1 MNRGPAP
8 APGQA
13 AGQRPPQRGQG
24 VTNVSDHGAVPS
36 DAVRKGRTILFAAIA
51 MSLALG
57 LLRLAGPVFMV
68 LVYDRVLPARSEE
81 TLVALFLMLLGVVA
95 VAGIVDYA
103 RRRIMA
109 RFGAQFQERIEVE
122 IFRRT
127 PREDFLLRGSSKP
140 SSGLDEVDSLRS
152 FFHSGAMLGAMDF
165 LWMPLYVAFV
175 FVISPA
181 LGWVLLGGMVVLLV
195 VILAR
200 MWSAAAREREA
211 KAAGQTISELKHILI
226 SSRDLLRG
234 QEMTVPFKTRW
245 LAARRHSR
253 DQAITLHD
261 FIGWF
266 DAVARQIKQLVHYG
280 ILAVG
285 AWLAIQGSMTIGGI
299 VACVFIANRCIQTSE
314 GFFSDLPA
322 LRQAMTDWKALQAIL
337 SARRPAEE
345 DPYAEAAQPDRARL
359 SLLNLTVKAPHDAT
373 PILRGMT
380 MNIAPGQVV
389 EITGP
394 PGSGKT
400 VMAETI
406 LGIWKRSGG
415 AVLYNGTNVARM
427 TEGESA
433 RIFGHVPELPAFL
446 PLSIEENICRMEA
459 DPDRARIAEVCA
471 AVGLHDRILAL
482 PEGYQTR
489 LDRSA
494 MGFSRSERQ
503 RLALAR
509 AIYHMPEVLILDVA
523 DEDLAALLCGP
534 LAGRMKAKKAQGM
547 IVLLF
552 SRQPLGLPYTT
563 GSVRIEDGRL
573 RSAKLRP
580 ALKPVEN
587 AKAGKGTPLLRGGE
601 Q

>member
-1 MNRGPAP
+1 M
-8 APGQA
+8 
-13 AGQRPPQRGQG
+13 
-24 VTNVSDHGAVPS
+24 SDHGTIPS
-36 DAVRKGRTILFAAIA
+36 DAVRKGRLILFAALG
-51 MSLALG
+51 MSSALG

-68 LVYDRVLPARSEE
+68 LVYDRVLPSRSEE
-81 TLVALFLMLLGVVA
+81 TLVALFLMLVAVLVVTGVVE
-95 VAGIVDYA
+95 YA

-140 SSGLDEVDSLRS
+140 SSGLDEVDNLRS
-152 FFHSGAMLGAMDF
+152 FFHSGALLGAMDF

-175 FVISPA
+175 FVLNA
-181 LGWVLLGGMVVLLV
+181 TLGWVLLGGLVILLA

-200 MWSAAAREREA
+200 MALSTTREREA
-211 KAAGQTISELKHILI
+211 RTASQTIAELKHILI

-245 LAARRHSR
+245 LAARRASR
-253 DQAITLHD
+253 DQAIALHD
-261 FIGWF
+261 FTGWF
-266 DAVARQIKQLVHYG
+266 DTCARQVKHLVHYG
-280 ILAVG
+280 MLAIG
-285 AWLAIQGSMTIGGI
+285 AWMAIHGSMTVGGI

-322 LRQAMTDWKALQAIL
+322 IRQAMADWKGLQAIL
-337 SARRPAEE
+337 TARRPAED
-345 DPYAEAAQPDRARL
+345 DPYAEPAQPDRARL
-359 SLLNLTVKAPHDAT
+359 SLLNLGVKAPHDGT

-394 PGSGKT
+394 AGSGKT
-400 VMAETI
+400 VLAETI

-415 AVLYNGTNVARM
+415 AVLYNGMNVARL
-427 TEGESA
+427 TEADSA

-459 DPDRARIAEVCA
+459 TPDRPRIAEVCA

-482 PEGYQTR
+482 PDGYQTR
-489 LDRSA
+489 LDRNA

-509 AIYHMPEVLILDVA
+509 AIYHMPEVLILDLA
-523 DEDLAALLCGP
+523 DDDLAALLRGP
-534 LAGRMKAKKAQGM
+534 LASRMKAKKAQGM
-547 IVLLF
+547 IILLF
-552 SRQPLGLPYTT
+552 ARQPLGLPYTT

-573 RSAKLRP
+573 RPSKPRP
-580 ALKPVEN
+580 ALKPVETPQG
-587 AKAGKGTPLLRGGE
+587 APGSATAGKVKPLARGAE
-601 Q
+601 P